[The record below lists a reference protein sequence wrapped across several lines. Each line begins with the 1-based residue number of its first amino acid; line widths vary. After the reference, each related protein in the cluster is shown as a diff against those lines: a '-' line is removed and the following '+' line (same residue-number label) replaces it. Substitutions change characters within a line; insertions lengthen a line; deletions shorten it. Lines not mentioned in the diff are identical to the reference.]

1 MRIVYVS
8 QWFEPEPNNSKT
20 KALLNGLI
28 AEGVR
33 VTVLTG
39 FPNYPGGKLYPGYR
53 IRLFQREMLMGFDV
67 HRVPLYPSHNRS
79 SLGRIANYLSFFL
92 SSLIYGLI
100 NSRKFDLAYVYHP
113 PITVGLAVALWGWLR
128 RVPFVIDIQDLWPD
142 SVAASDMAGV
152 KLVAKMLNGICNFV
166 YRRAAAILVQCPG
179 MKHKL
184 LKRGVPADKI
194 AVVYNWTDEEAFE
207 APSNFSLQFL
217 EEPGAFNLIYAGNF
231 GRAQNCETLIRAV
244 ALATERLPEL
254 RLLMIGDGVEEQRL
268 RAIVAE
274 LGATNICFH
283 SRVARSAMAAI
294 YPRADALVCTLTSQE
309 LFGQVIPSKTQAYM
323 AAGRPI
329 LMAVGGDA
337 ARLIV
342 EAGAGFAVPPEDPA
356 ALAEAI
362 ARMVQM
368 RPEQRESMGRAA
380 RSYYHAHL
388 SFARGMALTLDEIC
402 RAASDSPLEPRQASP
417 ALTRQVKVGRGIR

>member
-20 KALLNGLI
+20 EALLNGLI
-28 AEGVR
+28 AEGAR

-53 IRLFQREMLMGFDV
+53 IRLFQREILKGFEV

-79 SLGRIANYLSFFL
+79 SVGRIANYSSFFL
-92 SSLIYGLI
+92 SSLIYGLV
-100 NSRKFDLAYVYHP
+100 NKRKFDLAYVYHP
-113 PITVGLAVALWGWLR
+113 PITVGLAVCLWGLLG

-152 KLVAKMLNGICNFV
+152 KVLSGMLNGVCNFV
-166 YRRAAAILVQCPG
+166 YRRAARILVQCPG

-184 LKRGVPADKI
+184 LERGVPADKI

-207 APSNFSLQFL
+207 APSDFSLPFL
-217 EEPGAFNLIYAGNF
+217 EEPAAFNLIYAGNF

-244 ALATERLPEL
+244 ALATERLPKL

-268 RAIVAE
+268 RAVVAE
-274 LGATNICFH
+274 LGAANICFH
-283 SRVARSAMAAI
+283 SRVARSSMAAI
-294 YPRADALVCTLTSQE
+294 YPRADALVCTLTRQE
-309 LFGQVIPSKTQAYM
+309 LFAHVIPSKTQAYM

-329 LMAVGGDA
+329 LMAVEGDA

-342 EAGAGFAVPPEDPA
+342 EAGAGIAVPPEDPA
-356 ALAEAI
+356 ALADAI

-368 RPEQRESMGRAA
+368 PREQREAMGRAGRA
-380 RSYYHAHL
+380 YYDAHL
-388 SFARGMALTLDEIC
+388 SFACGMALTLSEI
-402 RAASDSPLEPRQASP
+402 RGAAGDASLEPRQVSP
-417 ALTRQVKVGRGIR
+417 APSRQAKAGQGIT